1 MSHLILETCPGGIFK
16 AELGKQQL
24 AKDKAGGWSCLP
36 WRKHGGREQPLP
48 NCLAGSAS
56 SQMYPLTPFYITEII
71 TESFIISGPWGLHRV
86 CATVIGESHLPQPAV
101 GSLTQL
107 CYKMNLYS
115 SSQATQVYYVPECN
129 SRETQLGSTTLMLQL
144 NLI

>member
-1 MSHLILETCPGGIFK
+1 
-16 AELGKQQL
+16 
-24 AKDKAGGWSCLP
+24 
-36 WRKHGGREQPLP
+36 
-48 NCLAGSAS
+48 
-56 SQMYPLTPFYITEII
+56 MYPLTPFYITEII
-71 TESFIISGPWGLHRV
+71 TESFIISSPWGLHRV